1 MGDSPIS
8 TGALRITWTD
18 RGIKLTIWAALL
30 LAIAAAFA
38 TGTGYLYV
46 PVEAALPAPVAADP
60 SAPVDEEVL
69 AALRSE
75 NRKLTRELRRKV
87 PNRNYIVI
95 DQSNNR
101 LYLRRGDRVLLDA
114 VCSAGSGILLRDVQ
128 GDRHWIFDTPR
139 GRHSVRNRVE
149 NPVWKKP
156 DWAFLEM
163 GEPIPRDPDERLEY
177 GTLGEYALYLGD
189 GYMIHGTLYERLLG
203 RSVTHGC
210 VRLGRDD
217 LRTVWRSTGFGTPV
231 FIF

>member
-8 TGALRITWTD
+8 TGALRIAWTD
-18 RGIKLTIWAALL
+18 RGIKLAITAALL
-30 LAIAAAFA
+30 LVIAVAFA
-38 TGTGYLYV
+38 AGTGYVYEPLESAL
-46 PVEAALPAPVAADP
+46 PRLEAAAPGATEQAD
-60 SAPVDEEVL
+60 L
-69 AALRSE
+69 AALRAE

-95 DQSNNR
+95 DQANNR
-101 LYLRRGDRVLLDA
+101 LYLRRGDKVRLDA
-114 VCSAGSGILLRDVQ
+114 VCSAGSGILLRDVK
-128 GDRHWIFDTPR
+128 GDRFWVFDTPR
-139 GRHSVRNRVE
+139 GRHTVRNRVE

-156 DWAFLEM
+156 DWAFLEV
-163 GEPIPRDPDERLEY
+163 GEPIPRDPDERIEY

>member
-1 MGDSPIS
+1 
-8 TGALRITWTD
+8 LRITWTD
-18 RGIKLTIWAALL
+18 RGIKLAIWAALL

>member
-8 TGALRITWTD
+8 TGALRIAWTD
-18 RGIKLTIWAALL
+18 RGIRLAITAAVL

-38 TGTGYLYV
+38 AGTGYVYEPL
-46 PVEAALPAPVAADP
+46 ESALPGLAAAAPGPTQGAD
-60 SAPVDEEVL
+60 L
-69 AALRSE
+69 AALRAE
-75 NRKLTRELRRKV
+75 NRKLTRELQRKV

-95 DQSNNR
+95 DQANNR
-101 LYLRRGDRVLLDA
+101 LYLRRGDKVRLDA
-114 VCSAGSGILLRDVQ
+114 VCSAGSGILLRDVK
-128 GDRHWIFDTPR
+128 GDRSWVFDTPR
-139 GRHSVRNRVE
+139 GRHTVRNRVE

-156 DWAFLEM
+156 DWAFLEV
-163 GEPIPRDPDERLEY
+163 GEPIPRDPDERIEY

-217 LRTVWRSTGFGTPV
+217 LRTVWRSTGIGTPV

>member
-1 MGDSPIS
+1 
-8 TGALRITWTD
+8 LRITWTD
-18 RGIKLTIWAALL
+18 RGIRLAIWAGLL
-30 LAIAAAFA
+30 LAIAAAFV
-38 TGTGYLYV
+38 TGTGYVYAPL
-46 PVEAALPAPVAADP
+46 ESALPAPVAADP
-60 SAPVDEEVL
+60 SAPVDESVL
-69 AALRSE
+69 ADLRAE

-95 DQSNNR
+95 DRANNR
-101 LYLRRGDRVLLDA
+101 LYLRRDEGVLLDA

-139 GRHSVRNRVE
+139 GRHTVRNRVE

-156 DWAFLEM
+156 DWAFLEE
-163 GEPIPRDPDERLEY
+163 GEPIPRDPDERIEY

-210 VRLGRDD
+210 VRLGRED
-217 LRTVWRSTGFGTPV
+217 LRKVWRSTGIGTQV